1 MTAPYL
7 PRGWDTGPNE
17 DPLAALIGKGLQ
29 AFGAVKT
36 ARQQEADRQQR
47 LQREDAQEQDTRD
60 WRDLQSGIALSNA
73 GLTTQA
79 PPSAPVV
86 TPQAGSK
93 VAGLDAGLGQTPD
106 IAPGPPPNPVE
117 RLGGISLYRAGP
129 SAAEQKATVA
139 DDRQRVI
146 HRRVGHALAQQMFG
160 HDVDDDVAEGIGT
173 NPAAFSSFQRA
184 QDPKYTPVHGPS
196 GELLAFDPT
205 KGTARSTGT
214 TVGQAQSFGGMGG
227 VTGREAQ
234 AAAKAVHD
242 AASEMAALYA
252 KDKQAPITPRLSAGV
267 RGMGNAPLVGGLV
280 RGFTEGQ
287 ANAMLSPNQRQ
298 FQKAADRMLHNIGSL
313 LPKGGRSTAILQ
325 NLRHSF
331 VPSAG
336 EDDPETVART
346 VQAAQQIADLY
357 ARAIAGQPV
366 DILGELEGIGQGV
379 SPAAPPAGSPPTG
392 GPPSGR
398 VPNFKKFARAP

>member
-1 MTAPYL
+1 MTVPYM
-7 PRGWDTGPNE
+7 PRWDTGPNE

-36 ARQQEADRQQR
+36 ARQQEADRERQLARQ
-47 LQREDAQEQDTRD
+47 DAQEQDTRN
-60 WRDLQSGIALSNA
+60 WRDLQSGVALANA
-73 GLTTQA
+73 GLTTEA
-79 PPSAPVV
+79 PKPTITDTPASDVGLTPPTV
-86 TPQAGSK
+86 TPAQ
-93 VAGLDAGLGQTPD
+93 
-106 IAPGPPPNPVE
+106 PVE
-117 RLGGISLYRAGP
+117 RVGGMSLYRGGP
-129 SAAEQKATVA
+129 SAAETKATEI

-160 HDVDDDVAEGIGT
+160 HDVDDDTAEGIGT

-184 QDPKYTPVHGPS
+184 QEPKYTPVHGPS
-196 GELLAFDPT
+196 GEVLAFDPT

-242 AASEMAALYA
+242 AAGEMAALYA
-252 KDKQAPITPRLSAGV
+252 KDKQSPITPRLSAGV
-267 RGMGNAPLVGGLV
+267 RGMGNAPIVGGLV

-336 EDDPETVART
+336 EDDPETVRRT
-346 VQAAQQIADLY
+346 VEAAQQIADLY

-366 DILGELEGIGQGV
+366 DIFGELEGIAAGQGTAPV
-379 SPAAPPAGSPPTG
+379 SPATPPVVPPPVT
-392 GPPSGR
+392 PPPVSH
-398 VPNFKKFARAP
+398 VPNFQKFSTRPAGTP